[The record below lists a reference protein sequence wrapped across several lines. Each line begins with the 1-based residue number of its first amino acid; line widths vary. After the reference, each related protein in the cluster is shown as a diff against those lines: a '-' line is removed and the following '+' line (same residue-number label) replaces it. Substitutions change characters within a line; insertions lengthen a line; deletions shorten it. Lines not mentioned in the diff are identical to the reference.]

1 MHFFT
6 VLYIRT
12 IRKEATMNE
21 TVTGMSDQKII
32 ELFWSRDERAISF
45 TDAKYRAYLFTIA
58 HNIIYDA
65 YDCDECLS
73 DTYLRAWNKIP
84 PARPNVFSSFLAK
97 ITRGLAL
104 DKFRKNTAEKR
115 IPSELVVSLSELD
128 ECITVSENADEKL
141 EAEELSRILNEFIN
155 SLSSSDE
162 YIFVCRYYY
171 ADKIALIARGL
182 GLSENTILRRLSRM
196 RATLKRKLESGGF
209 SV

>member
-1 MHFFT
+1 
-6 VLYIRT
+6 
-12 IRKEATMNE
+12 MNE

-84 PARPNVFSSFLAK
+84 PARPNVFSSFLAR

-115 IPSELVVSLSELD
+115 NSYYDVALDELEDCLASSSTVESELD
-128 ECITVSENADEKL
+128 ADGLARLFDDFLDGLDKTN
-141 EAEELSRILNEFIN
+141 RVMFVRRYWF
-155 SLSSSDE
+155 SDS
-162 YIFVCRYYY
+162 IS
-171 ADKIALIARGL
+171 DIAAMFKMMPPAMTDAI
-182 GLSENTILRRLSRM
+182 
-196 RATLKRKLESGGF
+196 
-209 SV
+209 